1 MRCLQRTMEEE
12 SSCSLHLSLHNTSSF
27 NTASAPQPPA
37 KNAECEIANTPYWP
51 KGNIRLT
58 IMFGWLWSPHTPLSD
73 EQAGVYASEKM
84 ENFRWASRIFGTHS
98 SHTLTST
105 DLAPI
110 ELQEELAEIGQF
122 AELAH
127 GHLSPEFIWKHMD
140 ILRQPGFP
148 LGGYDA
154 LPGSRLLSAFH
165 GTVSNLQGYVAYR
178 VERKQLVLAFSGTSS
193 LSQSLHNLDAF
204 LIRYP
209 YGSGCAVHA
218 GFWKM
223 YNGLRTVAL
232 KQLAKAQLDCEVEEI
247 VFTGHSLGAVMCC
260 LLALDVMTDDFK
272 AESIPR
278 SSTPLPLKLVLF
290 GSPRFGNP
298 ALAQYWEHTV
308 SSYQRRHGEPPVKEY
323 SVRAFNDGQILPR
336 LLLSLM

>member
-1 MRCLQRTMEEE
+1 
-12 SSCSLHLSLHNTSSF
+12 
-27 NTASAPQPPA
+27 
-37 KNAECEIANTPYWP
+37 
-51 KGNIRLT
+51 
-58 IMFGWLWSPHTPLSD
+58 MFGRLWSPHTPLSD

-84 ENFRWASRIFGTHS
+84 ENFRWASRIFGKHS
-98 SHTLTST
+98 SHTLTSS

-140 ILRQPGFP
+140 ILRQPDFP
-148 LGGYDA
+148 LDGYDA
-154 LPGSRLLSAFH
+154 LPTSRLLSTFH

-178 VERKQLVLAFSGTSS
+178 ADRKQLVVAFSGTSS
-193 LSQSLHNLDAF
+193 FSQILHNMEAF
-204 LIRYP
+204 LTRYP
-209 YGSGCAVHA
+209 YGSGCSVHA

-232 KQLAKAQLDCEVEEI
+232 EHLAKAQLDYEVEEI

-272 AESIPR
+272 AESVPG

-290 GSPRFGNP
+290 GSPSFGNS

-308 SSYQRRHGEPPVKEY
+308 SSYQRRHGERSVNEY
-323 SVRAFNDGQILPR
+323 SVRAFNDG
-336 LLLSLM
+336 

>member
-1 MRCLQRTMEEE
+1 
-12 SSCSLHLSLHNTSSF
+12 
-27 NTASAPQPPA
+27 
-37 KNAECEIANTPYWP
+37 
-51 KGNIRLT
+51 
-58 IMFGWLWSPHTPLSD
+58 MFGWLWSPHTPLSN

-84 ENFRWASRIFGTHS
+84 ENFRWASRIFGMHS

-140 ILRQPGFP
+140 ILRQPDFP
-148 LGGYDA
+148 LDGYDA
-154 LPGSRLLSAFH
+154 LPSSRLLSAFH

-178 VERKQLVLAFSGTSS
+178 AERKQLVLAFSGTSS

-223 YNGLRTVAL
+223 YNGLRAIAL

-308 SSYQRRHGEPPVKEY
+308 SSYQRRHGEPSVNEY
-323 SVRAFNDGQILPR
+323 SIRGFNDGQILPFITSLAHVVFFYRRSNSSTSILR
-336 LLLSLM
+336 LPPSREKGVLLCSRHPLFHPSLRI